1 MQANQLQILDNK
13 CYQDP
18 KMLHTFFNYVYA
30 GMKKAIQFQYAYIKC
45 WSKKISLCFAI
56 LWHFEE
62 SKKYL
67 SKTVFGAIIQ
77 GVNLYFCTRFNYG
90 Q

>member
-18 KMLHTFFNYVYA
+18 KIIHTFFNYVYA
-30 GMKKAIQFQYAYIKC
+30 GMKKGYSISEHIRQMLVKNY
-45 WSKKISLCFAI
+45 SLCFAK

-67 SKTVFGAIIQ
+67 SKTVFRAIIQ

>member
-1 MQANQLQILDNK
+1 MQANQPQILDNK
-13 CYQDP
+13 CYKDP
-18 KMLHTFFNYVYA
+18 KIINTFFNYVYA
-30 GMKKAIQFQYAYIKC
+30 GMKKIQFQYTYVKC
-45 WSKKISLCFAI
+45 YFKNVSLHFAI

-62 SKKYL
+62 SKKYI
-67 SKTVFGAIIQ
+67 SKTVFRAIIQ